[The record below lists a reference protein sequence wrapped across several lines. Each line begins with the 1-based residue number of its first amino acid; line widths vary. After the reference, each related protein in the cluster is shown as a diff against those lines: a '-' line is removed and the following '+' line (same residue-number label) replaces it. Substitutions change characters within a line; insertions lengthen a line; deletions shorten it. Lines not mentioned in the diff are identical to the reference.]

1 MSSIGRIVRKN
12 HSALFWCTR
21 HYPKAK
27 REAVYTLYA
36 LVKHFDDLS
45 SSSLPEKDKADILAA
60 WQREIA
66 NIYDRKVPET
76 DIGRRIYKNCMRFK
90 LPRACMETMLSGFAM
105 DCPKPLFRPSLHEF
119 EEYCRGVSETPSYLI
134 LKVIAEFDE
143 ETTAELGA
151 AHRARGRDNQYSQ
164 KHKRRRHSG
173 RPRLYSRRVFGRGG
187 NRAGAGRQRHPDP

>member
-1 MSSIGRIVRKN
+1 MAYSDNKKQNPRFASALNCGEYGYEIRKSNEFNWSHRQKN

-134 LKVIAEFDE
+134 
-143 ETTAELGA
+143 
-151 AHRARGRDNQYSQ
+151 
-164 KHKRRRHSG
+164 
-173 RPRLYSRRVFGRGG
+173 
-187 NRAGAGRQRHPDP
+187 

>member
-1 MSSIGRIVRKN
+1 M
-12 HSALFWCTR
+12 
-21 HYPKAK
+21 
-27 REAVYTLYA
+27 
-36 LVKHFDDLS
+36 
-45 SSSLPEKDKADILAA
+45 AA

-134 LKVIAEFDE
+134 
-143 ETTAELGA
+143 
-151 AHRARGRDNQYSQ
+151 
-164 KHKRRRHSG
+164 
-173 RPRLYSRRVFGRGG
+173 
-187 NRAGAGRQRHPDP
+187 